1 VNFCFFNQNQK
12 KAVNSGGTATDLGFG
27 LYGAWTAS
35 EKISVKANAGLG
47 MQSVSAKNSEFD
59 GSADFETMSV
69 RFGVEAQYGLGKL
82 KPFIGINGG
91 YVSSP
96 EISAKTA
103 GETVATI
110 EAATYLRLSGL
121 AGIKIEST
129 STESKLNWFGK
140 GYLGLL
146 LAGAKAEH
154 TVTPKSD
161 SEEVAGYTVN
171 ASEESTLFFGLGAG
185 LGYSLTKNVTAKIG
199 FDLNLAGSGTAYL
212 GNIGI
217 SYKF

>member
-1 VNFCFFNQNQK
+1 
-12 KAVNSGGTATDLGFG
+12 
-27 LYGAWTAS
+27 
-35 EKISVKANAGLG
+35 
-47 MQSVSAKNSEFD
+47 
-59 GSADFETMSV
+59 MSV
-69 RFGVEAQYGLGKL
+69 RFGAEAEYGLGKV

-103 GETVATI
+103 GETVAII

-146 LAGAKAEH
+146 LSGAKAEH
-154 TVTPKSD
+154 TVTPKS
-161 SEEVAGYTVN
+161 ETEGAAVAGYTVN
-171 ASEESTLFFGLGAG
+171 ASEESNVFFGLGAG
-185 LGYSLTKNVTAKIG
+185 LGYSLTKNVTAKVG

-212 GNIGI
+212 ANVGL